1 MKRQIEIAQ
10 ILLEILEEPITD
22 KSINDIINSEDITDM
37 GITSLNIVMFS
48 SFRSHSSY
56 PQKGIR

>member
-1 MKRQIEIAQ
+1 MKRQKEIAQ

-37 GITSLNIVMFS
+37 GITSLNMVMF
-48 SFRSHSSY
+48 
-56 PQKGIR
+56 IVNTALN